1 MLRLSKKTD
10 YALIALTFIAS
21 SEKAASAREIAERH
35 DVPLE
40 LMAKVLQRLVQ
51 RGVLRS
57 QQGIHGGYQLSR
69 RPDTVSVAEI
79 VEIIDGPLQLTV
91 CGTTDERCVQFS
103 KCNIKD
109 PLHRI
114 RDRIIG
120 ALMACT
126 IAELASGVHREEAVA
141 MPISTGGIAVA
152 GRRPAR
158 ST

>member
-10 YALIALTFIAS
+10 YALIALTYIAGTG
-21 SEKAASAREIAERH
+21 KAASARDIAERH
-35 DVPLE
+35 DVPVE

-69 RPDTVSVAEI
+69 RPDTVTVAEV
-79 VEIIDGPLQLTV
+79 VEAIDGPLQLTV
-91 CGTTDERCVQFS
+91 CGTTDERCEQFS

-126 IAELASGVHREEAVA
+126 VAELAADRHDEPVA
-141 MPISTGGIAVA
+141 MPIATGGIAVA
-152 GRRPAR
+152 GRKPAR
-158 ST
+158 P